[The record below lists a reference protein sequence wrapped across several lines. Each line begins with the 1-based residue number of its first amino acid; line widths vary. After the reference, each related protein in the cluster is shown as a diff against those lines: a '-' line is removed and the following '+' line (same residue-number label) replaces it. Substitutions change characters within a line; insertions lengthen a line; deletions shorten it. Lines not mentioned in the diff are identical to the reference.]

1 MKNISNLVIRNNEA
15 EARVIASVVSNVLQ
29 HEDKCPKKGSFVLCD
44 TVDSS
49 DISSEIVSFD
59 LGRGTASC
67 GDSDSRKVAEEIIQ
81 NDVHTSYLTEVSV
94 ILGDHGHK
102 YMSLFASDDRRYICA
117 FISECIGAE
126 IYVYAAV
133 AQALSIMH
141 NDDDVLKASA
151 SRLYAEELEDH
162 PGIFAL
168 EDYIATLFSVSELPT
183 IRDWKASL

>member
-94 ILGDHGHK
+94 ILEDHGHK

-117 FISECIGAE
+117 FVSECIGAE

-141 NDDDVLKASA
+141 NDDVLKASA

-168 EDYIATLFSVSELPT
+168 EDYVATLFSVSELPA